1 VAEEHDA
8 IAECACLSETG
19 SDSLNR
25 GANQR
30 LASQYADFMR
40 VLTPLRTLDGFTRAF
55 DNGGR
60 FWSLWSDAGDGVI
73 TKGELAKGGASLAA
87 GRTAVLHFELLRACL
102 PAAEAEQALA
112 SLDQKA
118 AARWKKHEPVRC
130 SAADALA
137 QRKGTA
143 VIVECE
149 AVRAE
154 DREGDGLTFVMMI
167 PAGKVMVPV
176 VVPVAQRHRLWRLCG
191 RAGSAAT
198 TILAVSPKKLDL
210 AGRRLAIGAIVEES
224 SSRPSKGEPKRRYLV
239 GVAACPI

>member
-1 VAEEHDA
+1 
-8 IAECACLSETG
+8 
-19 SDSLNR
+19 
-25 GANQR
+25 
-30 LASQYADFMR
+30 MK
-40 VLTPLRTLDGFTRAF
+40 VLKPLRTLDGFTTAF

-60 FWSLWSDAGDGVI
+60 FWSLWSQAGDGVI

-87 GRTAVLHFELLRACL
+87 GGTAVLHFELLRSCL
-102 PAAEAEQALA
+102 PAADAKQALA
-112 SLDQKA
+112 SLDKKA

-130 SAADALA
+130 SAADAVA

-154 DREGDGLTFVMMI
+154 DREGEGLTLVMMI

-176 VVPVAQRHRLWRLCG
+176 VVPVTRRFRLWRLSG
-191 RAGSAAT
+191 RAGSAGT
-198 TILAVSPKKLDL
+198 TLLAVSPKSLDL
-210 AGRRLAIGAIVEES
+210 SGRRLAIGAIVEES
-224 SSRPSKGEPKRRYLV
+224 RSSPSKGEAKRRYLV